1 MGLKR
6 ILTVIPMA
14 AAGLV
19 HRASG
24 RVSVGAGSTVNWLR
38 LRAGGGGKIEIGVA
52 SAVHCRIDFDT
63 PAGRVRVGDR
73 CFIGA
78 SHIVCH
84 TGITIGDD
92 VIVSW
97 GVTIVDHDSHSLDQ
111 KQRRFD
117 VENWRRGLKDWAG
130 VAVAPVVIC
139 DGAWIGFGASILK
152 GVRVGEGAVIGA
164 GAVVTRDVAAHAVAA
179 GNPARVV
186 RTLGAGNSVS

>member
-1 MGLKR
+1 MRLRK
-6 ILTVIPMA
+6 ILTFFPMT

-24 RVSVGAGSTVNWLR
+24 RVAVGAGSDVNWLR
-38 LRAGGGGKIEIGVA
+38 LSAGGGGQIEIGTA
-52 SAVHCRIDFDT
+52 SSLHCRVDFDT

-78 SHIVCH
+78 SHLVCH
-84 TGITIGDD
+84 TSITIGDD

-111 KQRRFD
+111 KQRRLD
-117 VENWRRGLKDWAG
+117 VDNWRRGEKNWAG
-130 VAVAPVVIC
+130 VAVAPVEIC

-164 GAVVTRDVAAHAVAA
+164 GAVVTHNIAAHTVAA
-179 GNPARVV
+179 GNPARTI
-186 RTLGAGNSVS
+186 RTLEAGDSVS